1 VFVAVA
7 DDKLPVSVVLAVSV
21 VEVSVGL
28 DAAVSDGSACW
39 EVVVLSALEESDVDV
54 SLFSVVAGARDV
66 VVVVCVFVT
75 SVVLLSDLLKMR
87 KLTDETDNG
96 VFQS

>member
-1 VFVAVA
+1 
-7 DDKLPVSVVLAVSV
+7 
-21 VEVSVGL
+21 
-28 DAAVSDGSACW
+28 
-39 EVVVLSALEESDVDV
+39 VLSALEESDVDV